1 MGLRDA
7 LEVLVGSEPF
17 ERLLLERQR
26 PIVARAEAGEDFVV
40 AGVATALEAPL
51 LAVAPGPREAEAL
64 AADLEAFLGPERVAL
79 LPAWEALPY
88 EGISPA
94 PEIAARRAGTV
105 ARMREAKGAFVLVAP
120 VLAAMQGLIPRSE
133 SRPRCS
139 SWQGLD
145 LPPDALAER
154 LVDLGY
160 ARSDVVE
167 HRASS
172 PCGGAWSTCSRAPR
186 AGRSASTRGDE
197 IESIWSSCCRPS
209 SPPNAS
215 RSRRCRRRGAG
226 ARRRPARS
234 RTRRGRRGA

>member
-1 MGLRDA
+1 MVSGLVPGRAWMGLRDA

-120 VLAAMQGLIPRSE
+120 VLAAMQGLIPTLGVT
-133 SRPRCS
+133 PRCS
-139 SWQGLD
+139 SWQG
-145 LPPDALAER
+145 
-154 LVDLGY
+154 
-160 ARSDVVE
+160 
-167 HRASS
+167 
-172 PCGGAWSTCSRAPR
+172 STCRPTRS
-186 AGRSASTRGDE
+186 RSASSTSATRGRT
-197 IESIWSSCCRPS
+197 SSSTGRV
-209 SPPNAS
+209 
-215 RSRRCRRRGAG
+215 RRAG
-226 ARRRPARS
+226 W
-234 RTRRGRRGA
+234 RGRRVPGHRAPAGPRRLLG